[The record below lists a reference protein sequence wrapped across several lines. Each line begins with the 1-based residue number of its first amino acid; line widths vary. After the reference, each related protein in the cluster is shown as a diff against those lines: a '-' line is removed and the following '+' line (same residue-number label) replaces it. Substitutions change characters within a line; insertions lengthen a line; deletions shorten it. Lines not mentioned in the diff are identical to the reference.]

1 MDKTEAKLR
10 KAVDT
15 AFEQTQRLDR
25 EIAANPN
32 HWGLRGDLSFW
43 MTKGD
48 KAWAEL
54 LAFLKGNGARNG

>member
-10 KAVDT
+10 RAVDT
-15 AFEQTQRLDR
+15 AHEQTQRLDR
-25 EIAANPN
+25 EIADNPN

-48 KAWAEL
+48 KAWEEL
-54 LAFLKGNGARNG
+54 LAYLKDKRARNE